1 MPDLKMTTTELN
13 GQKAVLN
20 IQEINAAKRA
30 ARALIY
36 IQEVKYTTTEQ
47 SKKCRPRASP
57 QQLGQRKAAGSEK
70 EQGVKYMSTRHGQ

>member
-36 IQEVKYTTTEQ
+36 IQEVKYTTYTMISLHVQ
-47 SKKCRPRASP
+47 TYYIHC
-57 QQLGQRKAAGSEK
+57 QHDLQ
-70 EQGVKYMSTRHGQ
+70 

>member
-36 IQEVKYTTTEQ
+36 IQEVKYTT
-47 SKKCRPRASP
+47 SLPS
-57 QQLGQRKAAGSEK
+57 
-70 EQGVKYMSTRHGQ
+70 

>member
-36 IQEVKYTTTEQ
+36 IQEVKYTTD
-47 SKKCRPRASP
+47 SKYDVCSTKTS
-57 QQLGQRKAAGSEK
+57 AGLNIRSS
-70 EQGVKYMSTRHGQ
+70 VL

>member
-30 ARALIY
+30 ARALIS
-36 IQEVKYTTTEQ
+36 IQEVKYTTGYKGTKFICTYVTLQ
-47 SKKCRPRASP
+47 WHKVA
-57 QQLGQRKAAGSEK
+57 L
-70 EQGVKYMSTRHGQ
+70 